1 MSTQS
6 PQSQNLA
13 PITAYFTP
21 GIPGYGHR
29 LFIPAPPLD
38 AALSSARY
46 EQISEANTVLKD
58 LSCWKGSDK
67 RWGIDGVEYWGYE
80 FSKGWWDDD
89 DPSRSIKAQVE
100 AAGMIIKDFA
110 EERQERQKA
119 GRVEMK
125 VESLF

>member
-1 MSTQS
+1 MNT
-6 PQSQNLA
+6 LT
-13 PITAYFTP
+13 PITAYFSP
-21 GIPGYGHR
+21 GVPGYGHR
-29 LFIPAPPLD
+29 LFIPAPPV
-38 AALSSARY
+38 ALTDEPWDEARY
-46 EQISEANTVLKD
+46 EQISEANNVLKD

-100 AAGMIIKDFA
+100 AAGMIVKDFS
-110 EERQERQKA
+110 QERLERRAA

-125 VESLF
+125 IESLF